1 MGFGDR
7 FVGNKIQN
15 ESVKVQCTGCQRI
28 TVVKIP
34 PGKAFDKWNEK
45 AKCTICGAEK
55 CWKKFES

>member
-34 PGKAFDKWNEK
+34 PGKPFDKWNEK
-45 AKCTICGAEK
+45 AKCTICGASK
-55 CWKKFES
+55 CWEKFES